1 MAEDTPNTPARRGPL
16 ADVDPFFRD
25 LFEGNR
31 WPSIFRQLGSEG
43 SGLSRWAPAME
54 LTEAGDGY
62 AITLELAGT
71 KPEDIE
77 VECHEQML
85 TVKGE
90 KRSEREEKDEH
101 RHYTERSFGSFSRSV
116 RLPAD
121 AADDVVAKFKDG
133 VLTIEVPKIEEKKP
147 RTVSIES

>member
-1 MAEDTPNTPARRGPL
+1 MADENSNTPARRGSF

-25 LFEGNR
+25 FFESSR
-31 WPSIFRQLGSEG
+31 WPSLFRQIGNEGGSPA
-43 SGLSRWAPAME
+43 RWSPAME
-54 LTEAGDGY
+54 LTEADGGY

-71 KPEDIE
+71 KPEDIQ
-77 VECHEQML
+77 VECHEHVL

-121 AADDVVAKFKDG
+121 SSDDVIAKFKDG
-133 VLTIEVPKIEEKKP
+133 VLTIEVPKAEEKKP
-147 RTVSIES
+147 RTVAIES